1 MRGPQH
7 ADIVSPREFMH
18 VTNDSSPR
26 WIVEPDGGLV
36 ETKQLWAVQERAGNF
51 ASAAV
56 AAVKRAHA
64 LADALFH
71 VEGLKRAQHSVV
83 GLLALEA
90 PQGGEIAE
98 VLLNS
103 KIEVERWLLEH
114 DPKRPKRLSAPFG
127 SRTAAN
133 FDASG
138 RRVKQSGD
146 EREQRRLAG
155 AVRTK

>member
-1 MRGPQH
+1 EQ
-7 ADIVSPREFMH
+7 
-18 VTNDSSPR
+18 
-26 WIVEPDGGLV
+26 
-36 ETKQLWAVQERAGNF
+36 KKLWAVQERAGNF
-51 ASAAV
+51 DSAAV
-56 AAVKRAHA
+56 PAVQRAHA
-64 LADALFH
+64 LTDALFH
-71 VEGLKRAQHSVV
+71 VEGLERAQHSVV
-83 GLLALEA
+83 GLLAPEP
-90 PQGGEIAE
+90 PQGGGIPEG
-98 VLLNS
+98 LLNS
-103 KIEVERWLLEH
+103 KIEGESWLLEH